1 LYQNRAD
8 SIGQSLKI
16 MENRK
21 YDVENIPGWG
31 MDADPENE
39 PTYPM
44 KNYTG
49 DDHNRINYERSLPQ
63 VQDVEVLM
71 SNERPAMTMVF
82 GNTVPP
88 SGLSGMIRR
97 YAFQHSE
104 DRIRHWIPLILAD
117 RVNMFEGLI
126 EDFRRG
132 YIPNMFKERG
142 LKMEMKYNP
151 RSFGIKVLTVAAFSL
166 ALYLALKRK
175 K

>member
-1 LYQNRAD
+1 
-8 SIGQSLKI
+8 
-16 MENRK
+16 MENIK
-21 YDVENIPGWG
+21 YDFEKIPGWG

-49 DDHNRINYERSLPQ
+49 DDHNRINYERSSPQ
-63 VQDVEVLM
+63 PQNVEILK
-71 SNERPAMTMVF
+71 SNERPSLTMVF

-88 SGLSGMIRR
+88 SGLSGKIRR
-97 YAFQHSE
+97 YAFTHSE

-117 RVNMFEGLI
+117 RVNMVEGVI
-126 EDFRRG
+126 EDIKSGFF
-132 YIPNMFKERG
+132 PNMFAERG

-151 RSFGIKVLTVAAFSL
+151 RLFVKKVLFVTGLGIGF
-166 ALYLALKRK
+166 YLAFKRK